1 MHVVLWVLQAVL
13 AGVMLSAGAMKLIKS
28 KEALLEDPRM
38 AWVEDFSGSTLRI
51 IGGLEIAAA
60 VGLILPWWLDIA
72 PVLTP
77 IAALGVV
84 ALMTG
89 AMITHRRRGETQAL
103 LLNAAIALTAV
114 VIAIGRFVAL

>member
-1 MHVVLWVLQAVL
+1 MDVVLWVLQAVL
-13 AGVMLSAGAMKLIKS
+13 AVVMLSAGAMKLIKS